1 MDHETLATNVIQ
13 QCHEF
18 GPKWKKQNMK
28 IKYQKCVLFW
38 FRDFIEH
45 PLCIDCS
52 SQTRTQAWIN
62 SSNALF
68 NRRIRAST
76 GCAASPRS
84 RSTRERARRW
94 PGSSRRRRRQP
105 RPRARRR
112 VGTVA
117 AATPR
122 RAGRAAPSLSLSL
135 TSWFPRAAAARASSR
150 PSTPC
155 PRHAAHAVRRP
166 DMLHGPDPRR
176 PRQSAPRHPSM
187 PKRFPEHPAT

>member
-1 MDHETLATNVIQ
+1 MGHETLATNVIK

-38 FRDFIEH
+38 FRNFVEH
-45 PLCIDCS
+45 LLCIDCS

-84 RSTRERARRW
+84 RSTRERAKRW
-94 PGSSRRRRRQP
+94 LGSSWRRRRQP
-105 RPRARRR
+105 RPRGRRR

-122 RAGRAAPSLSLSL
+122 RAGRVVLSLSL
-135 TSWFPRAAAARASSR
+135 PHLLVPSRSSSTRQQPPEHAVSATRRARRAPPSARHATPPCPNGS
-150 PSTPC
+150 PSTPQ
-155 PRHAAHAVRRP
+155 PSRP
-166 DMLHGPDPRR
+166 LHR
-176 PRQSAPRHPSM
+176 PTAS
-187 PKRFPEHPAT
+187 